1 MKNIAIY
8 GCGGFGKEIACLIQ
22 AINEVSPVWN
32 MIGFFDFAERKGEE
46 TRYGRIL
53 GGTEDLNAWTEPLS
67 VVLSIATPGI
77 LKKVTTEI
85 VNPNIDYPNIIA
97 PNTLFLDRDSVR
109 MGRGNVIFFGC
120 RISCDVSIGNFN
132 LTNGLASLGHDV
144 RVGDYN
150 VLGPCSRLSGNVQVG
165 NENFFGVNSTVLQ
178 QVTIGNNV
186 RVGAGSIVMRNTK
199 DGSLYHGNPAK
210 LVKI

>member
-1 MKNIAIY
+1 MKKIAIY

-22 AINEVSPVWN
+22 AINEISPVWN

-46 TRYGRIL
+46 TRYGKIL
-53 GGTEDLNAWTEPLS
+53 GGAEDLNIWPEPLS
-67 VVLSIATPGI
+67 IVLAIATPAI
-77 LKKVTTEI
+77 LIKVTSEI

-97 PNTLFLDRDSVR
+97 PNAMFFDRESVR
-109 MGRGNVIFFGC
+109 MGKGNVIFFGC
-120 RISCDVSIGNFN
+120 RISCDVTIGNFN
-132 LTNGLASLGHDV
+132 LANGLVSFGHDV
-144 RVGDYN
+144 QVGDFN
-150 VLGPCSRLSGNVQVG
+150 VLGPCTRLSGNVQVG

-178 QVTIGNNV
+178 QISIGNKV

-199 DGSLYHGNPAK
+199 DDSLYHGNPAK